1 MSQDAVSISNLSFS
15 YDTAPVL
22 QDVDLQVQGGDFMA
36 ILGPNGGGKTT
47 LLKLIL
53 GLLTPDAGDIRVFG
67 LPPKQAQG
75 RIGYVPQHAALQPSF
90 PITVQEVALMGLKSA
105 RRPGFGYRKRD
116 KDKALAAL
124 DRVGMAELAER
135 RMDELSGGQRQRAL
149 VARALAG
156 EPDLLIFDEPTANI
170 DPQGKLCL
178 YELLATLKEG
188 ITIMIVSHDLVVASV
203 QVSAI
208 AAVNKSCIASRGNR
222 LTPDMLYLVYG
233 AHKHTCPLDDL
244 LQDPSA
250 ILQPVSERLHGHSP
264 MHSHVH
270 SHTHSN
276 DEQ

>member
-1 MSQDAVSISNLSFS
+1 MVQNAVTVSNLSFC
-15 YDTAPVL
+15 YDTAYVL
-22 QDVDLQVQGGDFMA
+22 QNVDLQVQSGDFMA

-53 GLLTPDAGDIRVFG
+53 GLLAPDSGEIRVFG
-67 LPPKQAQG
+67 QPPKQAQG
-75 RIGYVPQHAALQPSF
+75 RIGYVPQHSTMQPSF
-90 PITVQEVALMGLKSA
+90 PITVLEVTLMGVKSA
-105 RRPGFGYRKRD
+105 RRPGFGYDKRD

-124 DRVGMAELAER
+124 ERVGMDELADR
-135 RMDELSGGQRQRAL
+135 RMDALSGGQRQRAL

-178 YELLATLKEG
+178 YELLATLKQG

-203 QVSAI
+203 QVSSI
-208 AAVNKSCIASRGNR
+208 AAVNKACIATRGNR
-222 LTPDMLYLVYG
+222 LTPDMLALVYG

-250 ILQPVSERLHGHSP
+250 ILQPVSEHLHLHANEG
-264 MHSHVH
+264 
-270 SHTHSN
+270 
-276 DEQ
+276 Q

>member
-1 MSQDAVSISNLSFS
+1 MTDAAVEISNLHFA

-22 QDVDLQVQGGDFMA
+22 QDLNLQVGSGDFLA
-36 ILGPNGGGKTT
+36 VLGPNGGGKTT

-53 GLLTPDAGDIRVFG
+53 GLLAPDRGTIRVFG
-67 LPPKQAQG
+67 MTPQQAMG
-75 RIGYVPQHAALQPSF
+75 RIGYVPQHAATQPSF
-90 PITVQEVALMGLKSA
+90 PITVLEVTLMGLKSA
-105 RRPGFGYRKRD
+105 RRPGFGYRKKD
-116 KDKALAAL
+116 KDRALAAL
-124 DRVGMAELAER
+124 ERVGMADLAQR
-135 RMDELSGGQRQRAL
+135 RMDALSGGQRQRAL

-188 ITIMIVSHDLVVASV
+188 ITIIIVSHDLVVASV

-208 AAVNKSCIASRGNR
+208 AAVNRTCIATRGNR
-222 LTPDMLYLVYG
+222 LTPEMISLIYG

-250 ILQPVSERLHGHSP
+250 ILQPVSMQLHAQEE
-264 MHSHVH
+264 
-270 SHTHSN
+270 
-276 DEQ
+276 D